1 MERSVNVTVVYYSS
15 TGTIHR
21 LATEIMETAEKHGAE
36 VRLVRAAELAP
47 AVAIESR
54 PAWKA
59 HLLDTADVPIAA
71 VDDVLWADAVV
82 FGTPTR
88 FGNVSAQLKQFI
100 DTLGPAWFSGL
111 LANKVYS
118 AFTSGGSTARRHGD
132 HPRVDLQHGLS
143 LRRDH
148 RAAGRRPQSL
158 RHVTRAGCGQQAGR
172 DVALRSA
179 QMQAERVVRVA
190 RASEGG
196 LTAVRVKDVFVNGNG
211 VRLPS
216 TLNVADAIESGECD
230 PKLVA
235 RTDVLSVAVSPH
247 ESAAEM
253 TVDAARIALAPR
265 GIRGPT
271 TST

>member
-21 LATEIMETAEKHGAE
+21 LATEMVETVEKHGAE

-47 AVAIESR
+47 ATAIESR

-111 LANKVYS
+111 LADKVYS
-118 AFTSGGSTARRHGD
+118 AFTSGGSTHGGMETTLVSIYNMVCHFGGIIVPPGGD
-132 HPRVDLQHGLS
+132 INPYGTSHVLGVDNRPVCDVTL
-143 LRRDH
+143 
-148 RAAGRRPQSL
+148 RAAR
-158 RHVTRAGCGQQAGR
+158 V
-172 DVALRSA
+172 
-179 QMQAERVVRVA
+179 QAERVVRIA
-190 RASEGG
+190 RALKE
-196 LTAVRVKDVFVNGNG
+196 V
-211 VRLPS
+211 
-216 TLNVADAIESGECD
+216 
-230 PKLVA
+230 
-235 RTDVLSVAVSPH
+235 
-247 ESAAEM
+247 
-253 TVDAARIALAPR
+253 
-265 GIRGPT
+265 
-271 TST
+271 